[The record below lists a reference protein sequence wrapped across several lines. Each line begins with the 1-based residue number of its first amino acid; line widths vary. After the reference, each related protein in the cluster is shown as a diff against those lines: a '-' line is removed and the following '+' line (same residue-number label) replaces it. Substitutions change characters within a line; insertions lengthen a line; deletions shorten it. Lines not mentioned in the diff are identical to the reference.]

1 VHKYYVTSFISDTKE
16 SLFELIPAYTR
27 ERVNRINVD
36 SARIRHS
43 FPAMEKAPTFITK
56 LRKQQ
61 VTTPQL
67 SSAAKAYVELAQQPN
82 PDIGIAADTLATEPT
97 AVARIMAL
105 ANSDLFIGHR
115 QNTNSHQAL
124 TNLGVKEALLLSI
137 ACEAFS
143 ALQKLPVGNINFDA
157 FGKRACIAAVW
168 AKILA
173 DEFGRNDCA
182 ELLLTAMLQ
191 NAGLLLISH
200 GAPEI
205 YDGLDPLTINRR
217 SLARLEF
224 FAIKTDHRLT
234 SAWLAA
240 TWKLPDNVAHTL
252 RLGND
257 LAADDVAHQDRGFHR
272 AVNFCADL
280 AEAWCCPLT
289 ARIVKQITA
298 DAQRYLG
305 ISPERLAE
313 LFNTVAAQAPQFAE
327 ILSLESCA
335 LRECEATAKQFHDLL
350 PPSNIRI
357 LPVHGLSSQPA
368 HDNAKDPQAQAAIR
382 APAANL
388 LHPMSLILLLEEEFT
403 QASRHD
409 WPLSLLLVEI
419 DNFQEMNERCGIE
432 LSARIRNDIAALL
445 SHNIRSSDT
454 IVPLNENQFMIVL
467 PGSNADTASAVAQ
480 RVVNNARRRI
490 AYGNHDDRFPVTV
503 SLGVTT
509 LDQDA
514 PFSSA
519 DELSTAAKAALD
531 FSTRSGHDRHTT
543 YASIQ
548 AA

>member
-1 VHKYYVTSFISDTKE
+1 
-16 SLFELIPAYTR
+16 
-27 ERVNRINVD
+27 
-36 SARIRHS
+36 
-43 FPAMEKAPTFITK
+43 MEKAPTFITK

-61 VTTPQL
+61 ATTPQL
-67 SSAAKAYVELAQQPN
+67 SSAAKAYLDLAQQPN
-82 PDIGIAADTLATEPT
+82 PDIGVVADTLSTEPA
-97 AVARIMAL
+97 AVRRIMAL

-115 QNTNSHQAL
+115 QNTNLHQAL
-124 TNLGVKEALLLSI
+124 TNLGAKEALLLSI

-143 ALQKLPVGNINFDA
+143 ALRKLPAGDIDFDA
-157 FGKRACIAAVW
+157 YGQRVCIAAAW
-168 AKILA
+168 GKILA

-182 ELLLTAMLQ
+182 ELLLTAMMQ

-200 GAPEI
+200 GAPET
-205 YDGLDPLTINRR
+205 YDGLDPLAVNRR

-224 FAIKTDHRLT
+224 FALNTDHRLT
-234 SAWLAA
+234 SAWLAEK
-240 TWKLPDNVAHTL
+240 WELPDNVTHTL
-252 RLGND
+252 GLGND

-272 AVNFCADL
+272 AVNFCGDL
-280 AEAWCCPLT
+280 AEAWCCPMT
-289 ARIVKQITA
+289 ARIVRQITA

-313 LFNTVAAQAPQFAE
+313 LFNKVAAQAPQFAA

-335 LRECEATAKQFHDLL
+335 RTECAATAKQFHDLL
-350 PPSNIRI
+350 PPSNVRI
-357 LPVHGLSSQPA
+357 LPVHGLSSQPES
-368 HDNAKDPQAQAAIR
+368 DDEEDPQTPAATR

-388 LHPMSLILLLEEEFT
+388 LHPLSLTLLLEEEFT

-419 DNFQEMNERCGIE
+419 DNFPGMNEHCGLE

-454 IVPLNENQFMIVL
+454 IVPLDEDQFMIVL
-467 PGSNADTASAVAQ
+467 PGSDADTASAVAQ
-480 RVVNNARRRI
+480 RVVNNARRSI
-490 AYGNHDDRFPVTV
+490 AYGNHDKRFPVTV
-503 SLGVTT
+503 SLGVATM
-509 LDQDA
+509 DQDT

-519 DELSTAAKAALD
+519 DELSTAARAALD

-543 YASIQ
+543 FASIQ